1 MTFAPPRPNGRVL
14 RFEQGF
20 LGILAVLCAP
30 LIATAQTTVT
40 FDARGSEVAAD
51 TTVRGG
57 GYASVN
63 YSTSDILEVKPSTD
77 STNRRRI
84 LLKFDTQNLIPA
96 GAVINSAKLMLV
108 LKSAGDGASRPIEA
122 FRVTKSFHGPEA
134 NWLDSRYAT
143 RWSTAGGDLGDK
155 FTTTYV
161 GNSVGSTYTFDVTQL
176 VQRTVKGEFGSR
188 YTRIALVDR
197 GSPSG
202 SPYRS
207 FHSTRASNTAVR
219 PRLVVS
225 YGATPSSV
233 TTGGGTGTTLRVMQW
248 NIHKTKGTDG
258 RCDPNRIA
266 SWVVKLNPQV
276 VSMNEVSYYSGACSY
291 SADQGATLEGLLESK
306 TSQNWYRKFV
316 NAGGVGNLILSRL
329 PFASSSTHLL
339 SYSRGIAHVTVVV
352 NGRNVNVFSTH
363 VDYYNS
369 SYRTTQTNQVRSW
382 TANFSAPRIVMGDF
396 NTWPNTS
403 DYSIMANAYA
413 DGWLAAKSMGTASA
427 FNGTGATIGDSRF
440 DMVYYTRNTVLS
452 LKSVTVPDTRSNG
465 VRPSDHN
472 PVVAVFQV
480 Q

>member
-1 MTFAPPRPNGRVL
+1 MTFTPPTPNGRVL
-14 RFEQGF
+14 RFEQWF
-20 LGILAVLCAP
+20 FVVLGLICAP
-30 LIATAQTTVT
+30 AIARAQTTVT
-40 FDARGSEVAAD
+40 LDAPRSELSAD

-63 YSTSDILEVKPSTD
+63 YSTSDILEVKPSSD

-122 FRVTKSFHGPEA
+122 FRVAKAFSGAQT

-143 RWSTAGGDLGDK
+143 RWSTAGGDLGEK

-161 GNSVGSTYTFDVTQL
+161 GGSVGSTYTFDVTQL

-197 GSPSG
+197 ASASG
-202 SPYRS
+202 DPYRS
-207 FHSTRASNTAVR
+207 FHSSRASNTAVR

-225 YGATPSSV
+225 YGATPSTV

-276 VSMNEVSYYSGACSY
+276 VSMNEVSYYSGSCSY
-291 SADQGATLEGLLESK
+291 SADQGATLEGLVESK
-306 TSQNWYRKFV
+306 TGQNWYRKFV
-316 NAGGVGNLILSRL
+316 NAYGVGNLILSRL

-369 SYRTTQTNQVRSW
+369 SYRTTQTNQVKSW

-413 DGWLAAKSMGTASA
+413 DGWLVAKSMGTASA

-440 DMVYYTRNTVLS
+440 DMVYYTRNTALS

-465 VRPSDHN
+465 AKPSDHN